1 VATVTLITSH
11 PRRDSFNAQLAAA
24 WKKGAE
30 AAGASVEH
38 FDATELQFDPV
49 LRGPEIGVEQDEP
62 DLARVRSAIERS
74 SHITFLFPTWWSS
87 LPGALKSL
95 VDRLFLAGWSFRYHK
110 YGYPIGLLKGRSARW
125 VTTMDSPRLW
135 YWLFNRMALEG
146 SVHYGTLRYVGFRP
160 VKKTIIHGTRTLH
173 DEARKKWLVRLE
185 ELGRADAMR
194 AAAIAAQSHS

>member
-1 VATVTLITSH
+1 VAVLTLITSH
-11 PRRDSFNAQLAAA
+11 PLPDSFNAQLALA

-30 AAGASVEH
+30 SAGATVEH

-49 LRGPEIGVEQDEP
+49 LRGPHIGVEQDEP
-62 DLARVRSAIERS
+62 DLARVRAAIERA
-74 SHITFLFPTWWSS
+74 SHITFLFPTWWAN
-87 LPGALKSL
+87 LPGALKAL

-160 VKKTIIHGTRTLH
+160 VKKTIIYDARSLG
-173 DEARKKWLVRLE
+173 EAARQKWLTRLE
-185 ELGRADAMR
+185 AIGRADAVRASAMR
-194 AAAIAAQSHS
+194 PTNHS